1 MSVLQ
6 SIKDLTLGPRAID
19 HATADLAAI
28 DTIKVGEEA
37 AKHFLFQH
45 GYRNLNHG
53 IALVYLDTAVSV
65 HADRLKAPLEPT
77 HVQYAPLSAPCKSKS
92 SDGPRASAL
101 LSLHAQKYLLILSL
115 SPVVTLKANPTLSF
129 GTHTLANST
138 SLEKQSRNTSMPR
151 PKPSCSS
158 PMPRQESIS
167 S

>member
-28 DTIKVGEEA
+28 GTIKVGEEA

-53 IALVYLDTAVSV
+53 IALDTAVSV

-129 GTHTLANST
+129 GTHTLANSM

-151 PKPSCSS
+151 PKPSFSS